1 MNIKIWIL
9 QDFLPPNKYPYSD
22 INHMSKILIIGDT
35 HLGLGYPNSVDKWF
49 KVHREYFE
57 EFLLPL
63 VTKEL
68 TKDDIII
75 HCGDL
80 FDNRSVVPINI
91 LNYAQDLLE
100 KLAKI
105 CPMHILIG
113 NHDLYTKA
121 SNDVNTV
128 KLYKYIPNITVYE
141 EPTKIE
147 FCGKSILM
155 LPWVEK
161 KSDQIN
167 QLKKFS
173 GSDYLFCHS
182 DLNGAKMHLTSVA
195 HKNNDKIDVEEFSGY
210 KNVYSGHIHILQ
222 VTKNFTFVGN
232 NFEMDR
238 NDINNQKGIFILDVI
253 GESERFVKNEISPRY
268 KKIYIRTQEDID
280 ILESISTKD
289 YIDLFISNSLL
300 INNRKLRR
308 KLEMVLETGNFASV
322 DYIDDIVNE
331 EKSTKTVLDELTEE
345 ELKAGV
351 IPSIELDY
359 TDLIREYINNQKYE
373 SEKIKMG
380 VISEFNEVARIYDE
394 GFTS

>member
-1 MNIKIWIL
+1 
-9 QDFLPPNKYPYSD
+9 
-22 INHMSKILIIGDT
+22 MSKILIIGDT

-49 KVHREYFE
+49 KVHKEYFE
-57 EFLLPL
+57 DFLLPL
-63 VTKEL
+63 VKKEL
-68 TKDDIII
+68 TSEDIII

-91 LNYAQDLLE
+91 LNFAQDLLE
-100 KLAKI
+100 QLSNI
-105 CPMHILIG
+105 CPIHILIG

-121 SNDVNTV
+121 SNDINTV

-141 EPTKIE
+141 KPTKIE

-161 KSDQIN
+161 KKDQIDI
-167 QLKKFS
+167 LKTFT
-173 GSDYLFCHS
+173 GCDYLFCHS

-195 HKNNDKIDVEEFSGY
+195 HKNQDKIDVEEFSGY

-238 NDINNQKGIFILDVI
+238 NDINNQKGIFILDTLTEEETFI
-253 GESERFVKNEISPRY
+253 PNNISPRY
-268 KKIYIRTQEDID
+268 KKIFIRTQEDIED
-280 ILESISTKD
+280 LETISTKD

-308 KLEMVLETGNFASV
+308 KLEMMLESGNFASV
-322 DYIDDIVNE
+322 DYIDDLVLENSKD
-331 EKSTKTVLDELTEE
+331 EKSVVDEITDE
-345 ELKAGV
+345 ELNNGV
-351 IPSIELDY
+351 VPSIQLEY
-359 TDLIREYINNQKYE
+359 TDLIRQYINNQKYE
-373 SEKIKMG
+373 SEKIKNG
-380 VISEFNEVARIYDE
+380 VLQEFNEIARIYDVGYLE
-394 GFTS
+394 

>member
-1 MNIKIWIL
+1 MNMIVT
-9 QDFLPPNKYPYSD
+9 FLYKC
-22 INHMSKILIIGDT
+22 IMSKILIIGDT

-49 KVHREYFE
+49 RVHKEYFE
-57 EFLLPL
+57 DFLLPL
-63 VTKEL
+63 VSKEL
-68 TKDDIII
+68 SKDDIII

-100 KLAKI
+100 KLSKV
-105 CPMHILIG
+105 CPVHIIIG

-121 SNDVNTV
+121 TNEVNTV

-161 KSDQIN
+161 KQDQVET
-167 QLKKFS
+167 LKRFS
-173 GSDYLFCHS
+173 GCDYLFCHS
-182 DLNGAKMHLTSVA
+182 DLNGARMHLTSVA

-210 KNVYSGHIHILQ
+210 KNVYSGHIHVLQ
-222 VTKNFTFVGN
+222 ITKNFTFVGN

-238 NDINNQKGIFILDVI
+238 NDINNQKGIFILDTLLD
-253 GESERFVKNEISPRY
+253 EERFIPNNVSPKY
-268 KKIYIRTQEDID
+268 KKIYIRTQEDIES
-280 ILESISTKD
+280 LELVSTKD

-308 KLEMVLETGNFASV
+308 KLETMLESGNFASV
-322 DYIDDIVNE
+322 DYIDDLVLE
-331 EKSTKTVLDELTEE
+331 SGEVKSVIDEITEDELNN
-345 ELKAGV
+345 GIV
-351 IPSIELDY
+351 PSIQLEY
-359 TDLIREYINNQKYE
+359 TDLIRQYINTQKYE
-373 SEKIKMG
+373 SEKIKNG
-380 VISEFNEVARIYDE
+380 VLQEFNEVAKIYDE
-394 GFTS
+394 GYKEV

>member
-1 MNIKIWIL
+1 MNIKILIL

-22 INHMSKILIIGDT
+22 INRMSKILIIGDT

-105 CPMHILIG
+105 CPMYILIG

-253 GESERFVKNEISPRY
+253 EESERFIKNEISPRY

>member
-1 MNIKIWIL
+1 
-9 QDFLPPNKYPYSD
+9 
-22 INHMSKILIIGDT
+22 MSKILIIGDT

-49 KVHREYFE
+49 KVHKEYFE
-57 EFLLPL
+57 DFLIPL
-63 VTKEL
+63 VQKEM
-68 TKDDIII
+68 TSNDIIV

-100 KLAKI
+100 KLSQI
-105 CPMHILIG
+105 CPIHILIG
-113 NHDLYTKA
+113 NHDLYTKS

-147 FCGKSILM
+147 FYGKSILM

-161 KSDQIN
+161 KQEQIDI
-167 QLKKFS
+167 LKKFT
-173 GSDYLFCHS
+173 GCDYLFCHS

-222 VTKNFTFVGN
+222 VSKNFTFVGN

-238 NDINNQKGIFILDVI
+238 NDINNQKGIFILDTFL
-253 GESERFVKNEISPRY
+253 GEERFIPNNISPKY
-268 KKIYIRTQEDID
+268 KKIYIRTQEDIES
-280 ILESISTKD
+280 LESVSTKD

-308 KLEMVLETGNFASV
+308 KLEMMLESGNFASV
-322 DYIDDIVNE
+322 DYIDDLVLENDNTE
-331 EKSTKTVLDELTEE
+331 NKSVLDDITEE
-345 ELKAGV
+345 ELNNGIV
-351 IPSIELDY
+351 PSIQLEY
-359 TDLIREYINNQKYE
+359 TDLIRQYINNQKYE
-373 SEKIKMG
+373 SEKIKSG
-380 VISEFNEVARIYDE
+380 VLQEFNEIAKIYDE
-394 GFTS
+394 GYLE

>member
-1 MNIKIWIL
+1 
-9 QDFLPPNKYPYSD
+9 
-22 INHMSKILIIGDT
+22 MSKILIIGDT

-49 KVHREYFE
+49 KAHQEYFE
-57 EFLLPL
+57 KFLLPL
-63 VTKEL
+63 VQKEL
-68 TKDDIII
+68 SENDIIV

-100 KLAKI
+100 KLSKI
-105 CPMHILIG
+105 CPIHILIG

-128 KLYKYIPNITVYE
+128 KLYKYIPNISVYE
-141 EPTKIE
+141 EPTKID

-161 KSDQIN
+161 KQDQIN
-167 QLKKFS
+167 VLKKFKS
-173 GSDYLFCHS
+173 ADYLFCHS

-222 VTKNFTFVGN
+222 VSKNFTFVGN

-238 NDINNQKGIFILDVI
+238 NDTNNQKGIFILDTLTDEENFIPNNV
-253 GESERFVKNEISPRY
+253 SPRY
-268 KKIYIRTQEDID
+268 KKIYIRTQEDIET
-280 ILESISTKD
+280 LENISTKD

-308 KLEMVLETGNFASV
+308 KLELMLESGNFASV
-322 DYIDDIVNE
+322 DYIDDLVLEKNDE
-331 EKSTKTVLDELTEE
+331 EVKSIIDDITDDELNN
-345 ELKAGV
+345 GV
-351 IPSIELDY
+351 VPSIQLEY
-359 TDLIREYINNQKYE
+359 TDLIRQYINNQKYE
-373 SEKIKMG
+373 SEKIKSG
-380 VISEFNEVARIYDE
+380 VLQEFNEIARVYDE
-394 GFTS
+394 GYLE

>member
-1 MNIKIWIL
+1 
-9 QDFLPPNKYPYSD
+9 
-22 INHMSKILIIGDT
+22 MSKILIIGDS

-49 KVHREYFE
+49 KVSKQYFE

-63 VTKEL
+63 VKKEL
-68 TKDDIII
+68 TEDDIII

-100 KLAKI
+100 KLSKI
-105 CPMHILIG
+105 CSVHILIG

-121 SNDVNTV
+121 SNDINTV

-141 EPTKIE
+141 EPTRID

-161 KSDQIN
+161 KQDQIE
-167 QLKKFS
+167 QLKKFT
-173 GSDYLFCHS
+173 GCDYLFCHS

-238 NDINNQKGIFILDVI
+238 NDINNQKGIFILDAI
-253 GESERFVKNEISPRY
+253 TGEEKFIPNDISPKF
-268 KKIYIRTQEDID
+268 KKVYIRTQQDIES
-280 ILESISTKD
+280 LESISTND

-300 INNRKLRR
+300 ISNRKLRR
-308 KLEMVLETGNFASV
+308 KLEMMLEKGNFASV

-331 EKSTKTVLDELTEE
+331 DTKKKSVLDEFSNE
-345 ELKAGV
+345 ELDSGV
-351 IPSIELDY
+351 IPSIQLDY

-373 SEKIKMG
+373 SEKIKVG
-380 VISEFNEVARIYDE
+380 IIQEFNEVARIYEE
-394 GFTS
+394 GFREN